1 MKMREFNSNQKK
13 TARLQNSSGRGRS
26 REMNGLI
33 PKGFS
38 ANGRVSLPKRRG
50 VRLSGEKRTKYL
62 NQMAVRLSHEAPLHL
77 KDVIGELE
85 KEIILRVLKEAEG
98 NQKDAAL
105 VLGMKYTTLNEKLK
119 RYGIRVKRVSTIL
132 L

>member
-1 MKMREFNSNQKK
+1 MKELNPNLKK
-13 TARLQNSSGRGRS
+13 TTRLRNSPGKGRN
-26 REMNGLI
+26 REMNGFI
-33 PKGFS
+33 PKDFS
-38 ANGRVSLPKRRG
+38 VNGRVPQPKRRA
-50 VRLSGEKRTKYL
+50 VQPSGEKRTKYL
-62 NQMAVRLSHEAPLHL
+62 NRMAVRLSHEAPLHL

-105 VLGMKYTTLNEKLK
+105 ILGMKYTTLNEKLK
-119 RYGIRVKRVSTIL
+119 RYGVRVKRVSTIL